1 MFRVL
6 FENELVSYD
15 TFFVWKDDE
24 TISKDVG
31 KTKAIIQ
38 TMDWFTWLEELLG
51 ADDEDSDEYENEEEE
66 DEYPAY

>member
-1 MFRVL
+1 LFRVL